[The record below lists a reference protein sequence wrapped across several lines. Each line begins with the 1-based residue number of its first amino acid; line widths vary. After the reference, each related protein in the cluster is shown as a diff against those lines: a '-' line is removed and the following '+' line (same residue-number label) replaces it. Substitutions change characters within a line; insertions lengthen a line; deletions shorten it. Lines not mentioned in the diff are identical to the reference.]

1 MRWLTIFL
9 LFSLLF
15 YGCVE
20 ERQVSITGYE
30 KIQSISGE
38 DISGDGTAEIKT
50 YEYSPESIDKELGI
64 YMQKMVITY
73 PVSFDVGITGYLP
86 ITDMDL
92 SEIKQDV
99 AEFQE
104 KRKEG
109 ESACAAALNLD
120 ADECLDEESCLSS
133 CSSQACENTKKYN
146 EEALGREIYLFNHY
160 GDELDRVAD
169 EINEIDSVATQEEKD
184 VLAGKL
190 STMIA
195 LSGAIKSSLLFSDD
209 GFGACAQPQYNISMI
224 REGLSKIG
232 DVEMSPA
239 QYDYKVLIFI
249 KDGKTEDVVELYIKD
264 SPPALVSVEPFSLEV
279 LGNGKTYEQEPLT
292 VGWDKVE
299 ADFPGKFLYY
309 SFSSETAPDESV
321 MGKWKYPGVRER
333 KLSAIKYFNEFYEN
347 PIGNFMFS
355 FSAGVFS
362 LFLFLGYYPA
372 IGAAISVWLVLF
384 FLAMLALETIY
395 HIVKAGVDR
404 RDSKEA
410 LLDAYGAPMSDWRIY
425 AGVGFALVMLAV
437 LANMFYT
444 APVESQAF
452 EAENLMAT
460 IGSDF
465 AGAIVILI
473 FIIGVYTIFL
483 VVEDV
488 LKGLMTGSDYYAL
501 RGATK
506 EENMEGLAELRE
518 HWQALKMRVEDL
530 SKTGMKVRDEYAMIV
545 SVPIERLEQMI
556 ASGKQGMAKQL
567 IRFNRGRM
575 ETLEKRLDEKVEIME
590 EKWPEWE
597 GELAHAL
604 SGNEK
609 VPMNTLL
616 FIPMQW
622 REWAVEKYISEHRK
636 KGYVLEGDVIIKR
649 EIEVDKILE
658 KKLRE
663 MLKKKSVKQAIL
675 LSEDV
680 EAYNSFPKGKKSV
693 ANVLFLKLQEHIRVL
708 SKKMGASQVKRFM
721 ISGEKN
727 AAVYLEYKN
736 HQALVVSDR
745 AKVKDVIGEWED
757 TIEDLE

>member
-1 MRWLTIFL
+1 MRWLTIIL

-30 KIQSISGE
+30 QIQSISGE
-38 DISGDGTAEIKT
+38 DISGDEAAELKT

-73 PVSFDVGITGYLP
+73 PVSFDVGITGYRP
-86 ITDMDL
+86 MTGMDL

-104 KRKEG
+104 ERKGG
-109 ESACAAALNLD
+109 ESACAAALNMD
-120 ADECLDEESCLSS
+120 ADGCLDGESCLSS
-133 CSSQACENTKKYN
+133 CTTQACENAKKYN

-160 GDELDRVAD
+160 GSELDRVAE
-169 EINEIDSVATQEEKD
+169 EIEGIGSVATQEEKN

-195 LSGAIKSSLLFSDD
+195 LSGAMKSSLLFSDD
-209 GFGACAQPQYNISMI
+209 GFGACARPQYNTSLL
-224 REGLSKIG
+224 RGGLSKIG
-232 DVEMSPA
+232 DVEMTPA

-249 KDGKTEDVVELYIKD
+249 KDGETEDVVELYIKD

-279 LGNGKTYEQEPLT
+279 LGNGRTYEQDPLT

-299 ADFPGKFLYY
+299 ADFPGKFVYY
-309 SFSSETAPDESV
+309 SFTSETAPDESV

-347 PIGNFMFS
+347 PVGNFMFS

-395 HIVKAGVDR
+395 HIVKAGIDR

-425 AGVGFALVMLAV
+425 AGVGFALVILAV

-465 AGAIVILI
+465 AGAVVILI
-473 FIIGVYTIFL
+473 FIIGAYTIFL

-501 RGATK
+501 KGATR

-567 IRFNRGRM
+567 IRFNKGRM

-597 GELAHAL
+597 EELARAL
-604 SGNEK
+604 AGNEK

-649 EIEVDKILE
+649 EIKVDKLLE

-663 MLKKKSVKQAIL
+663 MLKKKSVKQAVL

-693 ANVLFLKLQEHIRVL
+693 ADVLFLKLQEHVRVL
-708 SKKMGASQVKRFM
+708 SKKMGATQVKRFM
-721 ISGEKN
+721 VSGEKN

-745 AKVKDVIGEWED
+745 AKVKDVIGEWEK